1 MLGRVLRTWGIVGR
15 TFGAWFL
22 PLGSLFA
29 FCVLRTVV
37 FLGRCADRV
46 IYPGLHRLE
55 VKQPIV
61 VVGNPRSGTTFLH
74 RTLAAYDIGVG
85 TQLYEMLFPSRVL
98 QWFLGPFLPLLERL
112 SPARHHMGAAHQTSL
127 TSIETDDAAL
137 LMRYLD
143 GFLWFGFFLAWDVV
157 DHRATMDPR
166 QRDTSQRDFA
176 WWHSIWQRSL
186 ARAGGG
192 RIVAKPF
199 TLTVRLPRFFE
210 AYPDAKAIYMVRDP
224 LAVIPSTLSLLSG
237 PLDLRFGFWNRPPEV
252 RARWVGHVVDGIID
266 LYRGF
271 HEDWT
276 EGRLPKDR
284 VFICPYTRLVGD
296 FEGVMTE
303 LLEFL
308 GETPDAALVER
319 IREQAAEQT
328 RRVSGHKYDLDRF
341 GLDEDWI
348 RAECGFVYDT
358 FLETGS

>member
-1 MLGRVLRTWGIVGR
+1 MLGRVLQAWGIVGR
-15 TFGAWFL
+15 TFGAWLL
-22 PLGSLFA
+22 PFGSLFA

-37 FLGRCADRV
+37 FFGRCADRV
-46 IYPGLHRLE
+46 VHPGLHRLE
-55 VKQPIV
+55 VKRPIV

-98 QWFLGPFLPLLERL
+98 QWFLGPFLPLLERF

-143 GFLWFGFFLAWDVV
+143 GFLWFGFFLAWDEE
-157 DHRATMDPR
+157 DHRPAMDPR
-166 QRDTSQRDFA
+166 LRDTSERDFR

-199 TLTVRLPRFFE
+199 TVTVRLPRFFA

-237 PLDLRFGFWNRPPEV
+237 PLDLRFGFWNRPAEV
-252 RARWVGHVVDGIID
+252 RARWVSHVVDGIID

-276 EGRLPKDR
+276 EGRLPRDR
-284 VFICPYTRLVGD
+284 VFVCPYTRLVGD

-308 GETPDAALVER
+308 EETPDAALLEQ

-348 RAECGFVYDT
+348 RSECAFVYDT
-358 FLETGS
+358 FLETDS